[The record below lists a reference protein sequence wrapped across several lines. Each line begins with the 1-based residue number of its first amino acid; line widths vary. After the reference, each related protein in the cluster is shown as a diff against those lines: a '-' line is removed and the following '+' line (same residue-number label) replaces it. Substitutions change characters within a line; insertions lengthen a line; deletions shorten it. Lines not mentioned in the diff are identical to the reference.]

1 MIFLI
6 SLYRSVHSSSKS
18 VSSQN
23 DLVCAS
29 RSSSLHSESIKCSE
43 GEGVYTVPIDVLQN
57 ITKDFTHLETELDKS
72 NEVCSEP
79 SIEQGKRNQHWLP
92 PNSTQKINVADS
104 RKSLRIKSIRTIKAS
119 PSDQSSFGH
128 QLEDVPPPGT
138 VARVEIRTDR
148 ARNKTIFTILPALP
162 GVWMKGGIVSEPHSF
177 TVNTCNLSEATK
189 LIKPLHLERLPILRD
204 IFQASVKAS
213 ESKRPESNKEHSQEA
228 QRKDIFREE
237 DFNKSVKNNSLQL
250 GDNTTKSNDTETST
264 FETPRVSVSPVHEL
278 PGSKR
283 VIIDDVSNDS
293 SLKSSYTCGK
303 NIIHGKK
310 VEEDEFLRELITY
323 GIHYDS
329 IAREDSK
336 KRTENEG
343 SIKCNSSW
351 MCPEKGCVRHFPK
364 LSKLKLHIFS
374 HRNVRPYKCDKP
386 GCEWAFHTAS
396 KLKRHQ
402 GTIHIEKDRK
412 VKYECKLEKC
422 VEKVASFSNSYNLN
436 QHLKRH
442 ARPLKYKCSTPGC
455 EAAFQTKLELKSH
468 EKSSIHRSLILQ
480 NLESTTASMDSME
493 KLIMLPEHI
502 CYHCHKRFYN
512 SKDLIKHINKFHNG
526 EPTDMKETSSASTT
540 STKQKYSCTFEN
552 CFKVFEQPSRLAAHV
567 RIHTGE
573 KPYPCTWP
581 TCGWSFRN
589 ASKLRRHELTHK
601 NERKHTCSICAK
613 SYFRP
618 EHLRSHILAIH
629 NPSGKPERFVC
640 PLDKCGKRFSARST
654 LYVHMKR
661 HAGEELPD
669 GKINSSHFRC
679 VIESCD
685 ERFYDRNELR
695 SHVSL
700 HHVQELAESAA
711 GGLSSPLESQEM
723 SSMIGVSQ
731 LSVVASDQETVAAA
745 AELDFIALLSS
756 VGDVDEVNVGMS
768 SCYEEQSDT
777 QENVKEKVSSNSINM
792 AANQAGG
799 PNCNMDV
806 VSYVVHGEINEK
818 ETIVGKDD
826 KSSTPEIKTS
836 EDQII
841 SEMIIETLTSSS
853 TQGQQNNIGLQMES
867 NCIARGKDGEKERVQ
882 YLNPP
887 IFSSFLSKG
896 EKCGARKNH
905 SCEVLITP
913 FEEPIVQEES
923 QGELI
928 TVDASAITP
937 IKLVGQNGT
946 HQTSSSTIQKD
957 TSQMFNSSL
966 INSNVT
972 TYTENIQ
979 LHCDIQRKHKIEE
992 IQYLSDPSKSATTT
1006 LEMQP
1011 SLSNVKTKVDCGQ
1024 EISHFDR
1031 SNDVRK
1037 AEKVLSFPKDTQQTA
1052 SSILN
1057 SRIESNNLTN
1067 KEYKITHLLSSDLIF
1082 TDKKSTLEKKRPSI
1096 LRRDNSMSASNSIPL
1111 HYKCQSN
1118 EGDITGM
1125 YDEHIGKERCSEEV
1139 PHRKKRSPK
1148 KQKLMNTTLDNLISD
1163 EFI

>member
-1 MIFLI
+1 MC
-6 SLYRSVHSSSKS
+6 R
-18 VSSQN
+18 
-23 DLVCAS
+23 
-29 RSSSLHSESIKCSE
+29 
-43 GEGVYTVPIDVLQN
+43 
-57 ITKDFTHLETELDKS
+57 
-72 NEVCSEP
+72 EP
-79 SIEQGKRNQHWLP
+79 SVEHEKRNQHWLP
-92 PNSTQKINVADS
+92 SNSTQKINLADS

-119 PSDQSSFGH
+119 PSDQSSFEH

-213 ESKRPESNKEHSQEA
+213 ESKRTESNKEDCQEA
-228 QRKDIFREE
+228 QRKDIFPEE
-237 DFNKSVKNNSLQL
+237 DINKSVKENSLQL
-250 GDNTTKSNDTETST
+250 GDNTTKSNDTEKAT
-264 FETPRVSVSPVHEL
+264 FKTPHVSVSPVH
-278 PGSKR
+278 GSKS
-283 VIIDDVSNDS
+283 VIIDDISNDS
-293 SLKSSYTCGK
+293 SFKSSYTCAK

-329 IAREDSK
+329 ITRVNSK
-336 KRTENEG
+336 KGTENEG
-343 SIKCNSSW
+343 NIKGNSSW
-351 MCPEKGCVRHFPK
+351 LCPEKGCVRHFPK

-402 GTIHIEKDRK
+402 STIHIEKDRK

-422 VEKVASFSNSYNLN
+422 VEKVASFSTSYNLN

-442 ARPLKYKCSTPGC
+442 SRPLKYKCSAPGC

-468 EKSSIHRSLILQ
+468 VKSSIHRSLILQ
-480 NLESTTASMDSME
+480 NLESTTASMDSTE

-502 CYHCHKRFYN
+502 CYYCHKRFYN

-526 EPTDMKETSSASTT
+526 EPTDMKETSSAITT

-601 NERKHTCSICAK
+601 NERKHTCSICSK

-731 LSVVASDQETVAAA
+731 LSVGASDQETVAAA

-756 VGDVDEVNVGMS
+756 VGDVDEVNVGIS
-768 SCYEEQSDT
+768 SCYEEQSKA
-777 QENVKEKVSSNSINM
+777 QENVKEKGHDRLISANTINM
-792 AANQAGG
+792 AANQAGA
-799 PNCNMDV
+799 PNCDMED

-818 ETIVGKDD
+818 EMIVGTDD
-826 KSSTPEIKTS
+826 KNSTKEIKTS

-853 TQGQQNNIGLQMES
+853 KQGQQNDIGLQMES
-867 NCIARGKDGEKERVQ
+867 NCIAREKDGEKVQ

-887 IFSSFLSKG
+887 IFSSFLSKS
-896 EKCGARKNH
+896 EKCGATKGNP
-905 SCEVLITP
+905 CEVLITP
-913 FEEPIVQEES
+913 FDESIVQEES

-946 HQTSSSTIQKD
+946 HQTSSTLIQKD
-957 TSQMFNSSL
+957 KSQIFNSSL
-966 INSNVT
+966 MNSNVT

-979 LHCDIQRKHKIEE
+979 LHCNIQRKHKMEE
-992 IQYLSDPSKSATTT
+992 MQYLSDPSKSVTTT
-1006 LEMQP
+1006 LQMQH
-1011 SLSNVKTKVDCGQ
+1011 SLGSTKTKIDCGQ
-1024 EISHFDR
+1024 EISHFER
-1031 SNDVRK
+1031 SNDVRRP
-1037 AEKVLSFPKDTQQTA
+1037 EKVLSFRKNTQETA

-1057 SRIESNNLTN
+1057 SAIEFNGPTN
-1067 KEYKITHLLSSDLIF
+1067 KEFKITHPLPSDLIF

-1096 LRRDNSMSASNSIPL
+1096 LRRNNSMSVSNSIPL
-1111 HYKCQSN
+1111 HHKCQSN
-1118 EGDITGM
+1118 KGDITVM
-1125 YDEHIGKERCSEEV
+1125 NDEHIGKEHCSEEV
-1139 PHRKKRSPK
+1139 PNRKKRSPK

-1163 EFI
+1163 DFI

>member
-1 MIFLI
+1 
-6 SLYRSVHSSSKS
+6 
-18 VSSQN
+18 
-23 DLVCAS
+23 
-29 RSSSLHSESIKCSE
+29 
-43 GEGVYTVPIDVLQN
+43 
-57 ITKDFTHLETELDKS
+57 
-72 NEVCSEP
+72 
-79 SIEQGKRNQHWLP
+79 
-92 PNSTQKINVADS
+92 
-104 RKSLRIKSIRTIKAS
+104 
-119 PSDQSSFGH
+119 
-128 QLEDVPPPGT
+128 
-138 VARVEIRTDR
+138 
-148 ARNKTIFTILPALP
+148 
-162 GVWMKGGIVSEPHSF
+162 
-177 TVNTCNLSEATK
+177 
-189 LIKPLHLERLPILRD
+189 
-204 IFQASVKAS
+204 
-213 ESKRPESNKEHSQEA
+213 
-228 QRKDIFREE
+228 
-237 DFNKSVKNNSLQL
+237 
-250 GDNTTKSNDTETST
+250 
-264 FETPRVSVSPVHEL
+264 
-278 PGSKR
+278 
-283 VIIDDVSNDS
+283 
-293 SLKSSYTCGK
+293 
-303 NIIHGKK
+303 
-310 VEEDEFLRELITY
+310 
-323 GIHYDS
+323 
-329 IAREDSK
+329 
-336 KRTENEG
+336 
-343 SIKCNSSW
+343 
-351 MCPEKGCVRHFPK
+351 
-364 LSKLKLHIFS
+364 
-374 HRNVRPYKCDKP
+374 
-386 GCEWAFHTAS
+386 
-396 KLKRHQ
+396 
-402 GTIHIEKDRK
+402 
-412 VKYECKLEKC
+412 
-422 VEKVASFSNSYNLN
+422 
-436 QHLKRH
+436 
-442 ARPLKYKCSTPGC
+442 
-455 EAAFQTKLELKSH
+455 
-468 EKSSIHRSLILQ
+468 
-480 NLESTTASMDSME
+480 
-493 KLIMLPEHI
+493 
-502 CYHCHKRFYN
+502 
-512 SKDLIKHINKFHNG
+512 
-526 EPTDMKETSSASTT
+526 
-540 STKQKYSCTFEN
+540 
-552 CFKVFEQPSRLAAHV
+552 
-567 RIHTGE
+567 
-573 KPYPCTWP
+573 
-581 TCGWSFRN
+581 
-589 ASKLRRHELTHK
+589 
-601 NERKHTCSICAK
+601 
-613 SYFRP
+613 
-618 EHLRSHILAIH
+618 
-629 NPSGKPERFVC
+629 
-640 PLDKCGKRFSARST
+640 
-654 LYVHMKR
+654 MKR

-799 PNCNMDV
+799 PNCSMDV

-946 HQTSSSTIQKD
+946 HQTPSSMVQKD
-957 TSQMFNSSL
+957 TSHIFNSSL

-1082 TDKKSTLEKKRPSI
+1082 TDKKSILEKKRPSI

-1148 KQKLMNTTLDNLISD
+1148 KQKLMNTSLDNLISD